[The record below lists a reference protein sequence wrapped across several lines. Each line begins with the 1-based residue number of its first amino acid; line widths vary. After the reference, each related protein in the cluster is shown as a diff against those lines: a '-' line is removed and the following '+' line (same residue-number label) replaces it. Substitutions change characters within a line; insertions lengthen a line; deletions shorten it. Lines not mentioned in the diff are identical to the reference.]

1 MMKKPEVIYMKT
13 TLDELELPEAV
24 AGSAAELADM
34 LGTTRG
40 VVYSS
45 LAHGHKGW
53 HRVIIEEDE
62 DDC

>member
-24 AGSAAELADM
+24 AESAAELAKM
-34 LGTTRG
+34 LGTTRE

-45 LAHGHKGW
+45 LAHKHRGW
-53 HRVIIEEDE
+53 HKVIVEEDE

>member
-1 MMKKPEVIYMKT
+1 MKT

-24 AGSAAELADM
+24 AGSAAELAKM

-45 LAHGHKGW
+45 IAHKHKGW
-53 HRVIIEEDE
+53 HKVTIEEDE
-62 DDC
+62 DDYCNS